1 MIRFS
6 PSLRTIAPVAMFA
19 ATGCLATQGSVR
31 TLQDEIRASRSQ
43 LSQNDSAILRAEDAR
58 RREIASLAASVERLN
73 DSVRVLTAR
82 LALFQANATGQFD
95 AMGQQ
100 VIKIEA
106 ILGQNTRDLQE
117 ARAQLQAVREQGGS
131 GAPAPAIT
139 PNGTM
144 TADTSQRANASGVP
158 GPATMFTSAVE
169 EYRKGSY
176 RTARS
181 GFEDLIKNYPDY
193 DQNARAQVYIGDA
206 FKSEGNTAAADSVY
220 QLVETRYPNSPDV
233 AGALWRRGR
242 MLWDANKKGEARI
255 VLNRLITKYPQS
267 DEAALAKD
275 LLSPSE

>member
-6 PSLRTIAPVAMFA
+6 PSLRTIAPVAMLA
-19 ATGCLATQGSVR
+19 ATGCLATQGSIQ
-31 TLQDEIRASRSQ
+31 TLQEEIRASRSQ
-43 LSQNDSAILRAEDAR
+43 LAQNDTAILRAEDAR

-82 LALFQANATGQFD
+82 LAVFQANATGQFD

-117 ARAQLQAVREQGGS
+117 ARAQLQAVREQGGG
-131 GAPAPAIT
+131 GASAPAIT

-144 TADTSQRANASGVP
+144 TADTSQRANSSGVP

-220 QLVETRYPNSPDV
+220 QLVET
-233 AGALWRRGR
+233 
-242 MLWDANKKGEARI
+242 
-255 VLNRLITKYPQS
+255 
-267 DEAALAKD
+267 
-275 LLSPSE
+275 